1 MHKFSG
7 GRLHIPIALFE
18 QLPGRHEVKL
28 RVKLEQLSG
37 DIVPLLLFSLPL
49 LLLLKLLAFF
59 LAQLGREL
67 LVSLLAEH
75 SLPRVFLLQQM
86 VLNISLALEA
96 LLVLLDSLL
105 PLRCY
110 LI

>member
-7 GRLHIPIALFE
+7 RRLHIPIAFFK

-96 LLVLLDSLL
+96 LLVLLDPLL
-105 PLRCY
+105 PLRRY